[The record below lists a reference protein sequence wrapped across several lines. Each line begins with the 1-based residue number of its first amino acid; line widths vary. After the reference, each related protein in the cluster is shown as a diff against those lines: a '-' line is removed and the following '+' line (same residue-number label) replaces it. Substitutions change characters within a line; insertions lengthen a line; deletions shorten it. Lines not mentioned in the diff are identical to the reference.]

1 MAPQE
6 NRSATIIPAYRMS
19 SAVNL
24 FFPLIVLIP
33 FVASFATS
41 IELLDARREPEP
53 VARIADQQHGCG
65 AGGRRRW
72 RRQHVVDLEV
82 PVRGER
88 NRARIAFDEWGNG
101 FTNECGEDR
110 DAGRRTGGGQ
120 HERSPDGA
128 RPWGIREWVPPDSTV
143 ESDERVFG
151 LGERQHKRE
160 QANCEY
166 SDDSHDVTS
175 W

>member
-72 RRQHVVDLEV
+72 RRQHAVDLEV
-82 PVRGER
+82 PVRAER
-88 NRARIAFDEWGNG
+88 NPDLKID
-101 FTNECGEDR
+101 DLLPPPPPPPSSHL
-110 DAGRRTGGGQ
+110 RTAP
-120 HERSPDGA
+120 S
-128 RPWGIREWVPPDSTV
+128 
-143 ESDERVFG
+143 
-151 LGERQHKRE
+151 
-160 QANCEY
+160 
-166 SDDSHDVTS
+166 
-175 W
+175 